1 MLPELDSSCETK
13 LTLHQAWPMPVPLEQ
28 EMHRPVQ
35 GFHSGW
41 TSALVSRT
49 DPGGTAGQ
57 NLPGEASYGCA
68 GLWMGHS
75 DPTPVL
81 PGPEWACCRPG
92 QGATLDCRSGKL
104 RVSPGWHSAASLAQ
118 AGEGFVV
125 TRGQGEASPGG
136 GFRPLGEEMLPGG

>member
-1 MLPELDSSCETK
+1 
-13 LTLHQAWPMPVPLEQ
+13 MPVPLEQ

-68 GLWMGHS
+68 APWMGHS

-81 PGPEWACCRPG
+81 PGPERACRRPG
-92 QGATLDCRSGKL
+92 QGAALDCRSGRAL
-104 RVSPGWHSAASLAQ
+104 L
-118 AGEGFVV
+118 
-125 TRGQGEASPGG
+125 
-136 GFRPLGEEMLPGG
+136 